1 MCTIFDKRYPAY
13 LLGFILL
20 FIGAQT
26 VLGARQT
33 THKRD
38 SLKLFHSYLD
48 SLQNAKSRVFAANQE
63 DMKATQPQQEYDEK
77 YYKLFLP
84 LTFYHAPAIHQLYIS
99 YSSGLDE
106 PEDVA
111 QTMVDDVLT
120 QTYLNYPDY
129 VSNSERNIRRAGAI
143 RKNDT
148 QLKKQDITF
157 TKHVAPQP
165 EEIEDIPVGIL
176 IKKPN
181 FWTFSGDSKLQFLQN
196 YISDNWYKGGESNY
210 SMVGNLT
217 LEANYNNKSKFKWDN
232 KLELK
237 LGFKNSKEDTLHKFK
252 TNNDLI
258 RYTGK
263 VGLQAT
269 KNWYYTLQFLAYTQF
284 ARGLKSN
291 DPNTYS
297 DFMSP
302 LDLNLGLGM
311 DYSVNAH
318 NGRLKGSVNLSVLSF
333 HFRYVDRK
341 NLASRHGI
349 IGDHHTLEEFGSQIT
364 ASLTW
369 NICDQVKWNTRY
381 YMYTT
386 YKNVL
391 MEWENTIS
399 LQVSKY
405 ISANIFLYPRFDD
418 STKRDED
425 YGYFQFTEYSSLG
438 FAYSF

>member
-1 MCTIFDKRYPAY
+1 MCTIFDNRYPAY

-318 NGRLKGSVNLSVLSF
+318 NGKLKGSVNLSVLSF

>member
-33 THKRD
+33 NHKRD

-48 SLQNAKSRVFAANQE
+48 SLQNAKSRVFVANQE

-143 RKNDT
+143 RKNET

-210 SMVGNLT
+210 SMVGNVT

-269 KNWYYTLQFLAYTQF
+269 KNWYYSLQFLAYTQF
-284 ARGLKSN
+284 DKGLKSN
-291 DPNTYS
+291 DPKTYS

-311 DYSVNAH
+311 DYSVNTKD
-318 NGRLKGSVNLSVLSF
+318 NRLKGSVNLSVLSF